1 MDGDFMNI
9 VLFLRK
15 KMLGAI
21 SDKNGFNWDELQE
34 NLLEAIKKGPLDS
47 IELKGVEV
55 STLGTKLTLA
65 K

>member
-1 MDGDFMNI
+1 MNI

-55 STLGTKLTLA
+55 STLGTKN
-65 K
+65 